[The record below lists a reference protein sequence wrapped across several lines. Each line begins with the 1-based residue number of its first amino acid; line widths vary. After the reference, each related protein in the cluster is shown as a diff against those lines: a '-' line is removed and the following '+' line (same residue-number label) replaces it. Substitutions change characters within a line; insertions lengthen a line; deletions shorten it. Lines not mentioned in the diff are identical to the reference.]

1 MKKVNTAEEIIT
13 ELEEINMCSTQNIMQ
28 HIMHTNRTEHS
39 KAGGYI

>member
-39 KAGGYI
+39 RAGGYI